1 VGSSADRTHNLVN
14 EWKRLIATV
23 NHSSLPDVP
32 FCHTL
37 AIGKASFSMDARRT
51 SSIGIKVALT
61 VCVLET
67 FYCFAGVLQAAWLSA
82 TPTFP
87 RIRAIKDLEMWG
99 AGTLLSLALAGWCAV
114 SLRRTK
120 HN

>member
-1 VGSSADRTHNLVN
+1 MGSSADRTHNLVN

-61 VCVLET
+61 IACLD
-67 FYCFAGVLQAAWLSA
+67 FLLLRGSAASRVVVGNADLS
-82 TPTFP
+82 PN
-87 RIRAIKDLEMWG
+87 KG
-99 AGTLLSLALAGWCAV
+99 
-114 SLRRTK
+114 
-120 HN
+120 N